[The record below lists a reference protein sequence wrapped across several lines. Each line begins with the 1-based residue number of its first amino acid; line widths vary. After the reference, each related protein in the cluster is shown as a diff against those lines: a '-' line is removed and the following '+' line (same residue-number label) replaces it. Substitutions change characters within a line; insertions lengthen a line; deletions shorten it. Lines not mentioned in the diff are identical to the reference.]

1 MRILLA
7 LSLLILLMVACASG
21 LTESEVREIIQ
32 EHSTPGPAGPQGER
46 GLAGDPGSQGE
57 SGPPGERGPQGE
69 QGVAGNQGPQGSPGA
84 PGPRGEPGA
93 QGEPGQVGPQG
104 PQGEMGPRGEA
115 GLPGLPGDL
124 TELDIFPELRL
135 DYTVDKACADSIR
148 ANYEFG
154 GTTEEIAQQRQALEI
169 VLGLPTRYMSEYQ
182 NSRLR
187 SIMDRLRYDHDSQV
201 CDRSEDALEAFR
213 RLRYSNPMGKW
224 WEDALHVYWGCTY
237 PGEGFRLLNDGYSYD
252 EDRCQALLRWM
263 PESWKPSGV

>member
-1 MRILLA
+1 MRTLLA
-7 LSLLILLMVACASG
+7 LSLLILLTAACASG
-21 LTESEVREIIQ
+21 LTESEVREIVQ

-46 GLAGDPGSQGE
+46 GLAGE

-69 QGVAGNQGPQGSPGA
+69 QGVAGNQGPQGSPGE
-84 PGPRGEPGA
+84 PGPHGEPGA

-104 PQGEMGPRGEA
+104 PRGEMGPRGEA
-115 GLPGLPGDL
+115 GPPGLPGDV

-169 VLGLPTRYMSEYQ
+169 VLGLPTRYMPDYQ

-187 SIMDRLRYDHDSQV
+187 SMIDRLRYDNDSQI
-201 CDRSEDALEAFR
+201 CDRSKDALEAFY
-213 RLRYSNPMGKW
+213 RLRDSNPLGEW
-224 WEDALHVYWGCTY
+224 REDALRDYWSCTY

-252 EDRCQALLRWM
+252 DDECNSLLRWM
-263 PESWKPSGV
+263 PESWKPPVQEL

>member
-1 MRILLA
+1 
-7 LSLLILLMVACASG
+7 
-21 LTESEVREIIQ
+21 
-32 EHSTPGPAGPQGER
+32 
-46 GLAGDPGSQGE
+46 
-57 SGPPGERGPQGE
+57 
-69 QGVAGNQGPQGSPGA
+69 
-84 PGPRGEPGA
+84 
-93 QGEPGQVGPQG
+93 
-104 PQGEMGPRGEA
+104 MGPRGEA

-135 DYTVDKACADSIR
+135 DYTVDKACADSIC

-187 SIMDRLRYDHDSQV
+187 SIMGRLRYDDSQV

-213 RLRYSNPMGKW
+213 RLRYSNPMGKR